1 MAWPKQNPTIG
12 DSPFR
17 RDKGQ
22 PYTFYT
28 YAVWHNLKVGEE
40 LEKP

>member
-17 RDKGQ
+17 KDKERL
-22 PYTFYT
+22 YIFYT
-28 YAVWHNLKVGEE
+28 CAGWHNLKVTEE
-40 LEKP
+40 